1 MPAIDAKGITDRV
14 RTWANTM
21 AGAERDP
28 LLMCVVGAAK
38 ALSEALTKLDETP
51 VSRRQI
57 EQMIDSAIA
66 EGLGNPAHKPE
77 ASHLRAVSH
86 PGAICGPVRRV
97 VWWNFAGHEPAS
109 PPFPWYRAELEALES
124 GRLLPGEAVGCG
136 PAHDRLLEQRRAGGE
151 PRHPVRAA
159 CRDRWQRGREPS
171 LLALAGAPFRGGR
184 EDGQLITVRA
194 EDVHE
199 RETIRIAARTIT
211 RCQDVPKSLPEARE
225 AWPLPPI
232 AEILA
237 EKVESPTSL
246 ETLATC
252 HLKWLLSHV
261 ADLGAGRIRSIP
273 DANRLFGNIAHAIA
287 QEVFVPGPV
296 PSGPQA
302 RKHAEQIFDRVV
314 QQIAAPLLKPG
325 GAGDLAFA
333 RERIP
338 RALGT
343 LAELLSKDG
352 WEIIGTE
359 MEVTH
364 DFGNGLKVKGYT
376 DLRVRHP
383 VHDTGVIDLKWS
395 RRDKRRRDE
404 VKKGRAVQ
412 ISTYG
417 HAVEPGKSLP
427 AAYFM
432 LAQGSMLAEQA
443 SPLAKDPVKARQE
456 PPGHVGC
463 RRRHASVLE
472 RHGGSGTAAASGIKG
487 APVPPGLVMVPPKE
501 PCEYCEYGSLCRIQQ
516 AN

>member
-1 MPAIDAKGITDRV
+1 M
-14 RTWANTM
+14 
-21 AGAERDP
+21 
-28 LLMCVVGAAK
+28 
-38 ALSEALTKLDETP
+38 
-51 VSRRQI
+51 
-57 EQMIDSAIA
+57 
-66 EGLGNPAHKPE
+66 
-77 ASHLRAVSH
+77 
-86 PGAICGPVRRV
+86 
-97 VWWNFAGHEPAS
+97 
-109 PPFPWYRAELEALES
+109 S
-124 GRLLPGEAVGCG
+124 GRRSPL
-136 PAHDRLLEQRRAGGE
+136 RR
-151 PRHPVRAA
+151 
-159 CRDRWQRGREPS
+159 
-171 LLALAGAPFRGGR
+171 
-184 EDGQLITVRA
+184 
-194 EDVHE
+194 
-199 RETIRIAARTIT
+199 RTIT
-211 RCQDVPKSLPEARE
+211 RRQDVAKSLPEARE
-225 AWPLPPI
+225 SWPLPAI
-232 AEILA
+232 ADILA

-343 LAELLSKDG
+343 LAELLSTDG

-383 VHDTGVIDLKWS
+383 VHETGVIDLKWS

-417 HAVEPGKSLP
+417 HAVEPGQQ
-427 AAYFM
+427 AALDFRRPLM
-432 LAQGSMLAEQA
+432 GCRVSTHADGARGTTACRVLFRDSSRSQSREE
-443 SPLAKDPVKARQE
+443 PLAKLRVSLRVLAVGESDRLLWVLGKQPLPDHSRLLQPAKLYQSHYETPQGCSIRRLFLEGLLNPRQCF
-456 PPGHVGC
+456 VG
-463 RRRHASVLE
+463 A
-472 RHGGSGTAAASGIKG
+472 TTN
-487 APVPPGLVMVPPKE
+487 
-501 PCEYCEYGSLCRIQQ
+501 Q
-516 AN
+516 